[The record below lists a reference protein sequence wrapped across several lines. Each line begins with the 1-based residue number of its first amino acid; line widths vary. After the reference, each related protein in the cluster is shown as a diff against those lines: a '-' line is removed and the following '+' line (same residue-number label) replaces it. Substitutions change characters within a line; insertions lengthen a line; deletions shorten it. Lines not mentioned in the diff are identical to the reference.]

1 MILAMLGVICSLT
14 ATPATAASSF
24 PAVTDG
30 NAYGALVT
38 LKSGSST
45 KVISGPIAPAN
56 LDCNTV
62 SNTNSNTVG
71 NIGLGNSV
79 TSGTVD
85 DTVTSMHSREHASIQ
100 SVSVVQGVS
109 VLGGAIT
116 AQTIHA
122 VATSAANES
131 GASSNADG
139 SSFAGLV
146 VLGVPINVTP
156 GPNTSILLPGIGSV
170 TLNEEFSTTSDPSI
184 TSITVNMIH
193 VFVTMQNS
201 LGLRVGTEIIVGHA
215 KSSLELLV
223 APATVQA
230 NSYGL
235 LAKGFAGHLNAESGP
250 FAPAAIGCG
259 PGSATDQILGVSSPV
274 GTTGTVTDKAMGNV
288 SKTGSM
294 AGAESDIASVS
305 VLNALISADSIDAI
319 ANVQLSSS
327 GGQRSGSLT
336 FVNAKIAGMSI
347 AANPAANTRIDIA
360 NLGYAIVN
368 EQIGHANRSS
378 ASETVNGI
386 HLFVTMAN
394 SFNLPIGAT
403 ITIAHV
409 HAATDGF

>member
-1 MILAMLGVICSLT
+1 MILATLGVMCALV
-14 ATPATAASSF
+14 ATPAKAALSF

-30 NAYGALVT
+30 NAHGALIT
-38 LKSGSST
+38 LKSGQST
-45 KVISGPIAPAN
+45 KVIAGPIAPAS

-62 SNTNSNTVG
+62 SSTNSNTVG
-71 NIGLGNSV
+71 NIGLGNSL

-85 DTVTSMHSREHASIQ
+85 DTVTSMHSRGHASIQ
-100 SVSVVQGVS
+100 SVSNVQGVS
-109 VLGGAIT
+109 VLAGAIT
-116 AQTIHA
+116 AQAIHS
-122 VATSAANES
+122 VATSTGNQN

-170 TLNEEFSTTSDPSI
+170 TLNEQFSSTSDPSV

-193 VFVTMQNS
+193 VFVTMRNS
-201 LGLRVGTEIIVGHA
+201 LGLRVGTEIIVAHA
-215 KSSLELLV
+215 KSSLELLA

-235 LAKGFAGHLNAESGP
+235 LAKGFAGHINAESGP

-259 PGSATDQILGVSSPV
+259 PGNATDQILSISSPV
-274 GTTGTVTDKAMGNV
+274 GTTGEVTDKAMGNV
-288 SKTGSM
+288 TNTGSM
-294 AGAESDIASVS
+294 AGAESNIANVS

-319 ANVQLSSS
+319 ADAQLSIS

-336 FVNAKIAGMSI
+336 FVNAKIAGISI

-368 EQIGHANRSS
+368 EQIGHANPSS
-378 ASETVNGI
+378 ATETVNGI

-403 ITIAHV
+403 ITIAHA
-409 HAATDGF
+409 HAATAGF